1 VKNPA
6 TRYGILCALTLTL
19 AAPVIGFAESDTL
32 PVTAARVSELLDRSP
47 QRGVHP
53 RVFFSTADVQRMRRE
68 LSEADPIMTLGR
80 RRMLESAR
88 ETVSQPLLAYHLDDA
103 QLRVPSVHRFAV
115 QLPPLVLSDL
125 LSSDT
130 ALTGRAVRQMLSMS
144 AYPDWGAERH
154 FLDAGIAAFDFAMV
168 YDALYERLTSEQ
180 RSAMRS
186 AVLKYVLLPGRDQM
200 RGRKWWSTAN
210 HNWNGICHG
219 GIIMAALACYEDMP
233 EDMAEVV
240 SLAVNNLPR
249 YIKSFEPDGQSE
261 EGVMYWGYG
270 LTYTTLAIEA
280 MKRVLGTDFG
290 LDRNPGFRKTGWFPA
305 LMSGPVTGLSI
316 GDDPVKENR
325 SRSFFWFAKNFRDTA
340 LAQLQYDLCLET
352 KDMAWADLIHYDR
365 GMALASA
372 PVKVMPKMNHTRGIE
387 VMSLRTG
394 WDRNATFVSL
404 HGGHNNANHG
414 HLDAGSFDI
423 QSDGVVWAYG
433 NLGRDDYTYPGYF
446 TKQTTPDYN
455 DRDTAQTVAG
465 RWHFYRL
472 RAEGKNCLVIDPGIR
487 FDQNEKGE
495 APMVREGAR
504 GDKTFYQVD
513 LSDCYARDVTAYSRG
528 IRLDSKNRRIT
539 VQDELN
545 LRNPSELWWQ
555 MHTQA
560 AMDISKDGRTATLRM
575 KGKSMTVRIV
585 KPSSGVRFTELP
597 ATYIPGRSFPLTKN
611 SENTGFRKLAIRH
624 NSAGDAV
631 VSVDF
636 IPMESGT
643 SKSKNDYESMSTW

>member
-1 VKNPA
+1 MLLSL
-6 TRYGILCALTLTL
+6 G
-19 AAPVIGFAESDTL
+19 APLHVLSLEDSL
-32 PVTAARVSELLDRSP
+32 PVTAARVRELLDRSP
-47 QRGVHP
+47 QRGIHP
-53 RVFFSTADVQRMRRE
+53 RVFFSSDDAQRMRRE
-68 LSEADPIMTLGR
+68 VSESDPIMTLGR

-88 ETVSQPLLAYHLDDA
+88 ETMAQPLLTYHLDEA

-125 LSSDT
+125 LSPDT
-130 ALTGRAVRQMLSMS
+130 ALTGRAIRQMLSMS
-144 AYPDWGAERH
+144 DYPDWGAERH

-168 YDALYERLTSEQ
+168 YDALYERLTPEQ
-180 RSAMRS
+180 RAAMRA
-186 AVLKYVLLPGRDQM
+186 AVLKHVLIPGRDQM
-200 RGRKWWSTAN
+200 RGRKWWSTAH

-233 EDMAEVV
+233 EDMGELIA
-240 SLAVNNLPR
+240 LAVNNLPR

-261 EGVMYWGYG
+261 EGVMYWAYG
-270 LTYTTLAIEA
+270 LTYTTLTIEA

-290 LDRNPGFRKTGWFPA
+290 LGENPGFRKTGWFPA

-325 SRSFFWFAKNFRDTA
+325 SRSFFWFARNFRDTA

-352 KDMAWADLIHYDR
+352 KDLAWADMIHYDR

-372 PVKVMPKMNHTRGIE
+372 PAKVMPTANHTRGIE

-394 WDRNATFVSL
+394 WDREATFVSL

-446 TKQTTPDYN
+446 TKQTIPDYR
-455 DRDTAQTVAG
+455 DLDTAQSVAG

-472 RAEGKNCLVIDPGIR
+472 RAEGKNCLVVNPGIR
-487 FDQNEKGE
+487 FDQNEKGVATME
-495 APMVREGAR
+495 RQGEKGGRA
-504 GDKTFYQVD
+504 FYQVD
-513 LSDCYARDVTAYSRG
+513 LSDCYSRDVTSYRRG
-528 IRLDSKNRRIT
+528 IRLDMKTRRIT
-539 VQDELN
+539 VQDELT
-545 LRNPSELWWQ
+545 LHSPSELWWQ

-560 AMDISKDGRTATLRM
+560 EMDISKDGRTATLRM
-575 KGKSMTVRIV
+575 GDKSMTVRIAQ
-585 KPSSGVRFTELP
+585 PASGARFVELP
-597 ATYIPGRSFPLTKN
+597 AAYIPGRDFPLTRN
-611 SENTGFRKLAIRH
+611 TLNTGFRKLALRH
-624 NSAGDAV
+624 TASGDTRI
-631 VSVDF
+631 SVDF
-636 IPMESGT
+636 IPMQAGT
-643 SKSKNDYESMSTW
+643 SASRVGFEPMSTW